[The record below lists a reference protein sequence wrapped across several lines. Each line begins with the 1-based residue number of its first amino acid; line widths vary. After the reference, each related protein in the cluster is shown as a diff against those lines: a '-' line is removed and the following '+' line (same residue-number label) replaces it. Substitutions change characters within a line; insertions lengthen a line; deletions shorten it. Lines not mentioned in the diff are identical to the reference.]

1 MMKRNAHICL
11 PRAKKPFTVSEQPVS
26 GLAQISGTP
35 RLRFRL
41 CPDFS
46 LNFVVRLAA
55 LFYCHF
61 GAVINFIYIQ
71 LSFSFYPQ
79 ASEAATLNIATSW
92 PISA

>member
-1 MMKRNAHICL
+1 MMEGNAHICL
-11 PRAKKPFTVSEQPVS
+11 PGAKKSFSVSEQPVS

-35 RLRFRL
+35 RLRIRL
-41 CPDFS
+41 CADLSF
-46 LNFVVRLAA
+46 NFAVMLAA

-79 ASEAATLNIATSW
+79 ASEAATSW